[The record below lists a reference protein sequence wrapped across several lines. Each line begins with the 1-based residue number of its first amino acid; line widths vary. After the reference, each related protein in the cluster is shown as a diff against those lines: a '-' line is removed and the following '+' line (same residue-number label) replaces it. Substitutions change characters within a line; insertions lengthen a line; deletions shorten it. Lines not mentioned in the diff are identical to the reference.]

1 MKSLNEDIEKGQFKN
16 IYLLYGEEDYLK
28 RQYKQKLTKAML
40 PEEDT
45 VNYAYYEGRGIPVP
59 EIIDLAETMP
69 FFAERR
75 LIVIENSGLFKAAA
89 PELADYIKMMSPAA
103 CFLFIEKE
111 VDKRGKLYKAVK
123 EKKGRIVEF
132 GAQKEQAVSPWLLG
146 KIKKE
151 GKKIKQDTFRHILLK
166 AGMDMETLDKEMEKL
181 FCYTIGKD
189 EITMEDVDAVCT
201 MQITNHIFQ
210 MVDAAA
216 AQDKKKAL
224 DYYYELLAL
233 REEPLGILS
242 MLTRQFR
249 LLLNVQ
255 ELMKLGKGKKEIM
268 ADADDKPMHPFVAE
282 KCMRQ
287 CRNFRRSEL
296 LAILEEGIQIEA
308 DIKTGQLNKVMG
320 VELFLVST
328 AARGGKER

>member
-1 MKSLNEDIEKGQFKN
+1 
-16 IYLLYGEEDYLK
+16 
-28 RQYKQKLTKAML
+28 
-40 PEEDT
+40 
-45 VNYAYYEGRGIPVP
+45 
-59 EIIDLAETMP
+59 
-69 FFAERR
+69 
-75 LIVIENSGLFKAAA
+75 
-89 PELADYIKMMSPAA
+89 
-103 CFLFIEKE
+103 
-111 VDKRGKLYKAVK
+111 
-123 EKKGRIVEF
+123 
-132 GAQKEQAVSPWLLG
+132 
-146 KIKKE
+146 
-151 GKKIKQDTFRHILLK
+151 
-166 AGMDMETLDKEMEKL
+166 METLDKEMEKL